1 MGSLSPW
8 QCATVPAQRQL
19 YSCSTEHPRHKC
31 SQNSAEMISGL
42 QGF

>member
-19 YSCSTEHPRHKC
+19 YSCSTEHPRQKY
-31 SQNSAEMISGL
+31 SQNGAEMISRL